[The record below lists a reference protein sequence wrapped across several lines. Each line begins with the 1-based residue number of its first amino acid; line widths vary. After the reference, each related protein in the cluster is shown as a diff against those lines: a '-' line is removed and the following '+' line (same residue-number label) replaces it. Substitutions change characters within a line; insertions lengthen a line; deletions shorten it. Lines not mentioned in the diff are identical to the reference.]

1 MDDVVGVYEE
11 WRRCFMNGDSS
22 CGIDLLKCG
31 GMNAALAQLDGF
43 RIPRGSPSHEP
54 GCRLPDPMLAEAA
67 RLIRKAALPAH
78 SREVCNA
85 S

>member
-1 MDDVVGVYEE
+1 
-11 WRRCFMNGDSS
+11 
-22 CGIDLLKCG
+22 
-31 GMNAALAQLDGF
+31 MNAALAQLDGF

-78 SREVCNA
+78 SREACNA